1 MNGNASSNRRPFVY
15 ALVATCALG
24 LGWLLPSA
32 YGEDGEAGGAVVPPV
47 EQQLDQGQQD
57 Q

>member
-15 ALVATCALG
+15 ALVATCVLG
-24 LGWLLPSA
+24 LGWLLPAA
-32 YGEDGEAGGAVVPPV
+32 YSEDEEAGGAVIPQV
-47 EQQLDQGQQD
+47 EQHLDEDQQD